1 MSWPGLGR
9 LRSRLDVSRE
19 RGLSRFVG
27 RERELAALASALAR
41 AREGDGQVV
50 GVVGEAGIGKSRLC
64 YELSERCRRSGIE
77 VRAGQCTARGAR
89 QPLLLVREL
98 VRSVFGVTDWDTERA
113 VRAKVAG
120 RAVLLDPPIDNE
132 LPLILELLGIP
143 GDGLPAGS
151 GRTASRSSRR

>member
-1 MSWPGLGR
+1 M
-9 LRSRLDVSRE
+9 
-19 RGLSRFVG
+19 
-27 RERELAALASALAR
+27 AALESALAR
-41 AREGDGQVV
+41 AREGAGQVV

-64 YELSERCRRSGIE
+64 YEFGERCRKSGIE

-120 RAVLLDPPIDNE
+120 RAVLLDPPIEGE
-132 LPLILELLGIP
+132 LPLVLELLGIP
-143 GDGLPAGS
+143 GDGPSAALGARLTSGS
-151 GRTASRSSRR
+151 SPR